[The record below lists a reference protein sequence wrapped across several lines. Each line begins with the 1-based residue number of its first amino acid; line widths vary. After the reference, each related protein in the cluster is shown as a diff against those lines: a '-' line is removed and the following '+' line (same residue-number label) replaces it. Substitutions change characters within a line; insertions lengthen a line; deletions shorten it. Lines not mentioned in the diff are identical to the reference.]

1 MPILGTC
8 MVPHPPLIAGSV
20 GKGKEKK
27 AKKTIEAFHK
37 EAKRIALLKPQTI
50 IISSPHAPLY
60 ADYFHI
66 SSGKGAYGDFY
77 QFGDDSTS
85 ISCSYDEEFVKNLE
99 NVCKAQNFPAGT
111 LGDKSASLDHGTLVP
126 LYFINQYYTDYE
138 LVRIGLSS
146 LSYFEHYKLGQLIAH
161 TCSLLGRSV
170 YFVASGDL
178 SHKLL
183 PEGPYGFSEEGPVY
197 DERLM
202 EAMSHADFLSLFDFS
217 EDFCDAAAECGHRSF
232 CIMAGLLDRT
242 KVIPE
247 KLSYEGPFGVGYG
260 ICAFSPVEED
270 DSRNFLEQ
278 AIQNE
283 RDRTA
288 FCRKNEDMYV
298 ALARQS
304 LEYFILNGSIMMIP
318 ENLDRELLDE
328 RAGVFVSL
336 KKHGKLRGCIG
347 TISPVHNSIAQEIIH
362 NAVSSAS
369 HDHRFNPVTKDELT
383 DLVYSVD
390 VLGPAEKIVRKE
402 DLDPEQYGV
411 IVSSGMKR
419 GLLLPNLEG
428 VDTVEQ
434 QLDIAKRKAGIGP
447 SEKITIERFEVI
459 RHS

>member
-20 GKGKEKK
+20 GRGKEQK

-66 SSGKGAYGDFY
+66 SPGKAGYGDFY
-77 QFGDDSTS
+77 QFGDESTS
-85 ISCSYDEEFVKNLE
+85 ISCAYDEEFVRNLE
-99 NVCKAQNFPAGT
+99 NLCKAQGFPAGT
-111 LGDKSASLDHGTLVP
+111 LGTKTDILDHGTMVP

-146 LSYFEHYKLGQLIAH
+146 LSYFEHYKLGQLIAY
-161 TCSLLGRSV
+161 TSTLLGRSV
-170 YFVASGDL
+170 YYVASGDL

-183 PEGPYGFSEEGPVY
+183 PEGPYGFAEEGPVY

-202 EAMSHADFLSLFDFS
+202 EAMSRGDFLSLFDFS
-217 EDFCDAAAECGHRSF
+217 EDFCEAAAECGHRSF
-232 CIMAGLLDRT
+232 CIMAGFLDRT
-242 KVIPE
+242 RVVSE

-270 DSRNFLEQ
+270 DSRNYLEQ

-283 RDRTA
+283 REKTST
-288 FCRKNEDMYV
+288 FRKNEDAYV
-298 ALARQS
+298 SLARQS
-304 LEYFILNGSIMMIP
+304 LEYFVTHGSVMEIP
-318 ENLDRELLDE
+318 EHIDAELSGQK
-328 RAGVFVSL
+328 AGVFVSL

-347 TISPVHNSIAQEIIH
+347 TISPVHESTAAEIIH

-369 HDHRFNPVTKDELT
+369 LDHRFNPVTKEELI

-390 VLGPAEKIVRKE
+390 VLGPIEKIDGE
-402 DLDPEQYGV
+402 DELDPKQYGV
-411 IVSSGMKR
+411 IVSCGMKR

-434 QLDIAKRKAGIGP
+434 QIDIARRKAGISP
-447 SEKITIERFEVI
+447 VEKTRLERFEVI
-459 RHS
+459 RHT